1 LQTSAGAGGFFEK
14 WVEAALSGEQNRPIL
29 WPKLTRGS
37 RRTVVAQAVH
47 NLVTHLV
54 RRSCEEGC
62 CGFRRA
68 DWRQVMGALER
79 RTRKLRQTA
88 RLR

>member
-1 LQTSAGAGGFFEK
+1 
-14 WVEAALSGEQNRPIL
+14 
-29 WPKLTRGS
+29 
-37 RRTVVAQAVH
+37 
-47 NLVTHLV
+47 LVTHLV

-68 DWRQVMGALER
+68 DWWQVMGALER
-79 RTRKLRQTA
+79 RTRKLRQTT